1 MCSDG
6 GVVLHVVLQ
15 GVVCSDGGVVL
26 HVVLQGVVC
35 SDGGGLRCE
44 LGDPFVSFQEV
55 SNM

>member
-26 HVVLQGVVC
+26 QGVVC
-35 SDGGGLRCE
+35 SDGGVVLQC
-44 LGDPFVSFQEV
+44 VV
-55 SNM
+55 